1 MYNSLIIASLVYLAT
16 PAVNGQH
23 IVQPYRVVATEG
35 QATIEC
41 RYASPPRHQPQE
53 LHVTLL
59 KGLYGDATVC
69 SDYLNSTARRKQ
81 TPEPNACVIT
91 LSERGVN
98 VTVAKLKGVDTD
110 MYRCMV
116 KVLMPPPYLVKR
128 GNGTLVYV
136 PEKLRCS
143 MTEMQ
148 YQAPTL
154 DQGTTETTKEGQGLR
169 VTCVALHL
177 PLVVAIG
184 ILILGVCVITI
195 TICQVKR
202 ITTRLGEMVEASSG
216 LRHE

>member
-136 PEKLRCS
+136 PGERE
-143 MTEMQ
+143 TEMLNDRDAVPSPDTGSGDNGD
-148 YQAPTL
+148 YKRGAGPKGDL
-154 DQGTTETTKEGQGLR
+154 CGTPSPPGGGHWDSDSGSLR
-169 VTCVALHL
+169 HHHHHL
-177 PLVVAIG
+177 PG
-184 ILILGVCVITI
+184 QEDYDTI
-195 TICQVKR
+195 R
-202 ITTRLGEMVEASSG
+202 
-216 LRHE
+216 